1 MPVFNRV
8 RIVNI
13 RYDHREITDDLFDYY
28 GGCNALMNLANGSGK
43 TVMVETLFQ
52 PIYPNM
58 SVGKWKII
66 DYLTGDQRPT
76 FVMIEWQLDGTREPT
91 YFMTGICLSFT
102 KIPQEEQPGRALKY
116 FTFTHTYTKG
126 NAYDIEHIPLLPEK
140 GEHTKY
146 LTYDETWNL
155 LKKYA
160 AAHPEFLMFR
170 RDRQKDYQVHLRE
183 HQIFPEEWELLK
195 TINQEE
201 NGGGMSK
208 LFEACKTSDLL
219 FDRWIL
225 KKISDTNAGQRKS
238 LMQALTELTLP
249 MIESD
254 EKLREKEQAEEVA
267 AQLRQ
272 FEEVFGSYTDALDK
286 KEQKERY
293 LAGVLLH
300 TRNCCQ
306 QKEQEIAAAQ
316 QTQEQCREEE
326 SRIRLEELSEAF
338 HRLSD
343 NLREA
348 EQNAERLTAQ
358 LPTFQEHA
366 EAAKRERRLMQA
378 AEYKSARIRA
388 EHELQA
394 AQNLLKTLE
403 QGDAAERLQNL
414 GFTLRIGYHR
424 ASQEA
429 QETYTQLQRDL
440 QANKQEQERLTEQN
454 QTLIKQ
460 QNDLTA
466 QKAATEQRLKTFD
479 SQAEEYRMQIGSLPE
494 TDMMGD
500 LIPESVSALQAALDR
515 AHEQAH
521 QKAQDCLQQLAQTK
535 QMLRDNRAAQEQL
548 DEQVQE
554 AKETLRAE
562 RSCMDHYQQQ
572 IAQITEILR
581 QFEIDS
587 KYLYEKEENLVR
599 MREQCSAL
607 QAKLDA
613 ARRQLDRTEEILE
626 KLKNNCLHTA
636 PQFGRLLEENGI
648 AFQTGEAYLKQQDR
662 AFQEQLL
669 ARNPLLPYC
678 YLVSDA
684 DYQRVLSIPDD
695 AFADRLCPVLRR
707 REIDCTTQADE
718 HAATLGALRLYS
730 LYDRESLDTS
740 GQYAQKLTSRR
751 DDLTT
756 EIQKLADSLTP
767 VWNAIQT
774 VEQFSLTKKTVAA
787 QAQAV
792 RDAEAC
798 VKQLS
803 EEKQGLNAR
812 SAALNE
818 QHDALLDARDRAR
831 EQEQQAEKCLSAWQ
845 AFLKLAEGA
854 AKDRTVLSANEQR
867 LREVSAELRRCE
879 DGLEELR
886 ETCQELRDRQSRAEQ
901 ERNQA
906 QSKMAE
912 FAQYL
917 DGELLHGELL
927 QLEMEYQ
934 PLHAKQSQDRS
945 TLDERCRWAQ
955 KQISN
960 SQNELQSRFRDLDD
974 AQIPTPFD
982 GAKLETLEE
991 RERSAHE
998 ALVLHNQQMNQA
1010 ADLAEQLRAEQ
1021 QKTSAALA
1029 KSGLREPLPPQQIK
1043 GGYQKRRKDNDQKRK
1058 DAQVLENAARKE
1070 LGILSSQRNTLDKL
1084 VDPEHIQDSTITP
1097 IADAVELSAERTAFR
1112 ALQAAADKQRK
1123 AMENAHTALVER
1135 YRDSD
1140 RWIVEMVSF
1149 IHIEDCLTYSS
1160 CYYLYEQLKEKENLL
1175 HDQIR
1180 LLQTELSNIETNR
1193 THIIRQIYEH
1203 ADFLLT
1209 QVRDISANSVIT
1221 LQGKRRRMLDIVLP
1235 DSLDSQ
1241 AQQRIANLV
1250 DAVTLQLRQ
1259 QITLDAQAENKLFEA
1274 ICSCYAD
1281 RVIFNAYT
1289 NLQTIRIRVLKILQ
1303 DERNSRLE
1311 NWEARYSGGER
1322 FITYMIAYSALAD
1335 YTRRKANPNRS
1346 DKIRS
1351 VFLVDN
1357 PFGEASSD
1365 HLVGTLMEITQKF
1378 HMQLLCFSDLK
1389 QSSITNHFDLIY
1401 QLSMRRIL
1409 YSNRSRLHTDNVIS
1423 HTEASRDSRLEFIS
1437 MKSQLSF
1444 FDD

>member
-13 RYDHREITDDLFDYY
+13 RYDHREISDNLFDYY
-28 GGCNALMNLANGSGK
+28 GGCSALMNLANGSGK

-76 FVMIEWQLDGTREPT
+76 FVIIEWQLDGTREPT

-155 LKKYA
+155 LKKYTA
-160 AAHPEFLMFR
+160 THPEFLLFR
-170 RDRQKDYQVHLRE
+170 KDRQKDYQVHLRE

-238 LMQALTELTLP
+238 LMQVLTELTLP

-272 FEEVFGSYTDALDK
+272 FEEIFGSYTDALDK

-306 QKEQEIAAAQ
+306 QNEQEIATAQ

-326 SRIRLEELSEAF
+326 SHIRLEELSEAF

-348 EQNAERLTAQ
+348 ELNAERLTAQ

-378 AEYKSARIRA
+378 AEYKSTRIRA
-388 EHELQA
+388 EQELQA

-403 QGDAAERLQNL
+403 HGDAAERLQNL
-414 GFTLRIGYHR
+414 GFTLRIGYHH

-429 QETYTQLQRDL
+429 QETYTRLQRDL
-440 QANKQEQERLTEQN
+440 QANKQEQGRLTEQN

-466 QKAATEQRLKTFD
+466 QKAAAEQRLKTFD
-479 SQAEEYRMQIGSLPE
+479 SEAEKYRMQIGFLPE
-494 TDMMGD
+494 KDMMGD
-500 LIPESVSALQAALDR
+500 LIPESVSALQDALDK

-521 QKAQDCLQQLAQTK
+521 QKVQDCLQQLDQTK

-554 AKETLRAE
+554 AKEKLRAE

-587 KYLYEKEENLVR
+587 KYLYEKEENIVR

-607 QAKLDA
+607 QAKHDA

-626 KLKNNCLHTA
+626 KLKNNSLHTA

-662 AFQEQLL
+662 AFQEHLL

-678 YLVSDA
+678 YLVNDA
-684 DYQRVLSIPDD
+684 DYQKVLSIPDD
-695 AFADRLCPVLRR
+695 TFADKLCPVLRR
-707 REIDCTTQADE
+707 SEIDCTAQTDE

-740 GQYAQKLTSRR
+740 GQYAQKLISRR
-751 DDLTT
+751 DDLTAK
-756 EIQKLADSLTP
+756 IQTLSDDLA
-767 VWNAIQT
+767 VVGNAIWT
-774 VEQFSLTKKTVAA
+774 VEQFTLTKETVAV
-787 QAQAV
+787 QAQTV
-792 RDAEAC
+792 HDAEAC

-812 SAALNE
+812 FTALTEQQETLLDMRECVRKQE
-818 QHDALLDARDRAR
+818 QH
-831 EQEQQAEKCLSAWQ
+831 AEDCLSAWQ
-845 AFLKLAEGA
+845 TFLNLAEEA
-854 AKDRTVLSANEQR
+854 AKDRTALSADEQR
-867 LREVSAELRRCE
+867 LREISAKLRCCE
-879 DGLEELR
+879 DGLGELR
-886 ETCQELRDRQSRAEQ
+886 ETYQELRNQQSLAEQ
-901 ERNQA
+901 ERDQA
-906 QSKMAE
+906 QRKMAK

-917 DGELLHGELL
+917 DGELLYGDLR

-934 PLHAKQSQDRS
+934 PLHEKQSQDRS
-945 TLDERCRWAQ
+945 TLDEQCRQAQ
-955 KQISN
+955 KQISY
-960 SQNELQSRFRDLDD
+960 SQNQLKSRFRNLDD
-974 AQIPTPFD
+974 AQIPTSFD
-982 GAKLETLEE
+982 GTKLETLEE
-991 RERSAHE
+991 REQSANE
-998 ALVLHNQQMNQA
+998 ALTLHKQKMKQVGEH
-1010 ADLAEQLRAEQ
+1010 AEQLRAEQ
-1021 QKTSAALA
+1021 QKTSAVLA
-1029 KSGLREPLPPQQIK
+1029 KAGLREPLPPQKIK
-1043 GGYQKRRKDNDQKRK
+1043 GNYQKRRKDNDQKHRN
-1058 DAQVLENAARKE
+1058 AQALEKTSREALEK
-1070 LGILSSQRNTLDKL
+1070 LYLQRNALDKL
-1084 VDPEHIQDSTITP
+1084 VDLKHIQDSAVIP
-1097 IADAVELSAERTAFR
+1097 IANAVDLSAESMTFR
-1112 ALQAAADKQRK
+1112 ALQAVADKQRK
-1123 AMENAHTALVER
+1123 AMENAHTALRER

-1149 IHIEDCLTYSS
+1149 IHIEECLTYSS

-1175 HDQIR
+1175 HDQIQ

-1193 THIIRQIYEH
+1193 SHIIRQIYEH
-1203 ADFLLT
+1203 ADFLLA

-1221 LQGKRRRMLDIVLP
+1221 LQGKRRKMLEIVLP

-1250 DAVTLQLRQ
+1250 DAVTLRLRQ

-1409 YSNRSRLHTDNVIS
+1409 YSNRSRLHTDNVIN
-1423 HTEASRDSRLEFIS
+1423 HTEASLDSHLEFVS